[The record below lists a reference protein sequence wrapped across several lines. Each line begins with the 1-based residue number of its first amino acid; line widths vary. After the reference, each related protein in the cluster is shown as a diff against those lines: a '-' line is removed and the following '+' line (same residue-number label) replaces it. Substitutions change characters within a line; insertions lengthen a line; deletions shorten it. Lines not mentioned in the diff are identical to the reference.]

1 MAKVIKPKAAIL
13 RALNI
18 FIPLTR
24 FAWKKLKGMG
34 ESMWLF
40 PSASSQADRNFR
52 CSLSALNQFQR
63 EQEDRC
69 SNAGWAF

>member
-1 MAKVIKPKAAIL
+1 
-13 RALNI
+13 
-18 FIPLTR
+18 
-24 FAWKKLKGMG
+24 
-34 ESMWLF
+34 MWLF

-69 SNAGWAF
+69 SNAG